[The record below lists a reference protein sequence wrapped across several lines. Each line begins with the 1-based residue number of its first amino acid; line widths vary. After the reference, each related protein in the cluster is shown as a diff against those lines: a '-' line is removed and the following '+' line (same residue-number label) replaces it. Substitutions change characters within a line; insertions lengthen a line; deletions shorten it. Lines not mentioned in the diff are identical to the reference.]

1 MAHNYLS
8 TNINEPTSKKS
19 TAEPHNF
26 LPFQGAYAPGISRVA
41 VMTGVCPKESYK
53 MPGCM

>member
-19 TAEPHNF
+19 MAEPHNF